1 MTQNIYDN
9 EEFFAG
15 YSRLRRSVEGLDG
28 APEWPA
34 LRALLPDPRGCNV
47 LDLGCGFGWFCRWAH
62 QQGAAHVL
70 GIDVS
75 EKMLARAKETTDAPF
90 ITYTKADM
98 EHLELQPKSFDLVY
112 SSLALHYVD
121 NLTGLMAQAHRSL
134 VPGGAL
140 VFSVEHPI
148 FTAPSQPTWS
158 LNAAGGRVWPV
169 DGYLDEGPRST
180 DWLTK
185 GVIKQHRT
193 LATYLNMLIQI
204 GFGISHVEEWGPTE
218 EQMAAEPNW
227 ADERQRPPFLIV
239 AATRRPR
246 RDGAGPPA
254 ARGGHEQIFLGKC
267 EPVHTRSK
275 EGLR

>member
-1 MTQNIYDN
+1 MTQNIYDD

-34 LRALLPDPRGCNV
+34 LRALLPDLRGRNV
-47 LDLGCGFGWFCRWAH
+47 LDLGCGFGWFCRWAC
-62 QQGAAHVL
+62 QQGAVNVL

-75 EKMLARAKETTDAPF
+75 EKMLEQAKETTDTPF
-90 ITYTKADM
+90 VTYTKADM

-112 SSLALHYVD
+112 SSLALHYVE
-121 NLTGLMAQAHRSL
+121 NLTALMAQAHRSL

-148 FTAPSQPTWS
+148 FTAPSRPNWS
-158 LNAAGGRVWPV
+158 QDAAGHKTWLV

-180 DWLTK
+180 DWLAK

-193 LATYLNMLIQI
+193 LATYINMLIRV
-204 GFGISHVEEWGPTE
+204 GFVISHVEEWGPSPA
-218 EQMAAEPNW
+218 QIAQQPDW

-239 AATRRPR
+239 AATRGQR
-246 RDGAGPPA
+246 
-254 ARGGHEQIFLGKC
+254 
-267 EPVHTRSK
+267 
-275 EGLR
+275 